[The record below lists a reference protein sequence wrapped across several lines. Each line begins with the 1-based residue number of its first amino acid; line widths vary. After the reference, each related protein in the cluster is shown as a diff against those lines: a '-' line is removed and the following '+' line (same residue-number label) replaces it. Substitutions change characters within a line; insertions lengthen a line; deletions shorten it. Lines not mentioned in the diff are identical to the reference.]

1 MLDLKF
7 IRDNFDK
14 VQEAVT
20 NRRDSIDLSQFTSLD
35 AERREY
41 LADVETLKAQRNRV
55 SQEIA
60 QIKKE
65 KGDAEAKILE
75 MRDVGTQIKELD
87 EKIRQV
93 EDALYQIQTRI
104 PNIPHKSTPVGSSEA
119 DNKVEKSWGEIRTFD
134 FEAKPHWEIA
144 ENLGLIDFEGGAR
157 VAGSS
162 FVTFTGRGA
171 KLARALINFMIDLH
185 VEKHGYTEVSPPF
198 VVNRQTM
205 FGTGQ
210 LPKFEE
216 DLYHSDLDDLFLIP
230 TAEVP
235 VTNLLA
241 GKMLSGEQLP
251 IYYTAYTPC
260 FRREAGAY
268 GKDTKGLMRLH
279 QFDKVEMVKFV
290 DPETS
295 WDEHEK
301 LLKDAEDVL
310 QALELPYRVL
320 NLCTADIGFSA
331 AKCYDLEVWAMGVQR
346 WLEVSSCSNFESF
359 QARRANIRFRRGKS
373 AKPEYVHTL
382 NSSGL
387 ALPRTIIG
395 ILENYQQ
402 PDGSVR
408 VPRVL
413 QQFLGTDVLK

>member
-185 VEKHGYTEVSPPF
+185 VEKHGYTEVSPLC
-198 VVNRQTM
+198 RQS
-205 FGTGQ
+205 
-210 LPKFEE
+210 PNHVW
-216 DLYHSDLDDLFLIP
+216 Y
-230 TAEVP
+230 
-235 VTNLLA
+235 
-241 GKMLSGEQLP
+241 
-251 IYYTAYTPC
+251 
-260 FRREAGAY
+260 GA
-268 GKDTKGLMRLH
+268 TT
-279 QFDKVEMVKFV
+279 E
-290 DPETS
+290 
-295 WDEHEK
+295 
-301 LLKDAEDVL
+301 
-310 QALELPYRVL
+310 
-320 NLCTADIGFSA
+320 I
-331 AKCYDLEVWAMGVQR
+331 
-346 WLEVSSCSNFESF
+346 
-359 QARRANIRFRRGKS
+359 
-373 AKPEYVHTL
+373 
-382 NSSGL
+382 
-387 ALPRTIIG
+387 
-395 ILENYQQ
+395 
-402 PDGSVR
+402 
-408 VPRVL
+408 
-413 QQFLGTDVLK
+413 